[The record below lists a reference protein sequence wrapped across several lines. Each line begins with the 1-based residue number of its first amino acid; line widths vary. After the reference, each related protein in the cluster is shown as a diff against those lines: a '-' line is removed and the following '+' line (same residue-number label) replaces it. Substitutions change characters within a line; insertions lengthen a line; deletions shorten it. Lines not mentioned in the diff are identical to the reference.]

1 MLRLPE
7 RERSRYDLS
16 SLRTVLH
23 AAAPCP
29 VPVKHQM
36 IEWIG
41 PIIEEYYGGSEAFGV
56 TLISSREWLEHPGS
70 VGRPVFGA
78 VHILDENGG
87 EVPVGETGQV
97 WFEATTRFEYNKDPE
112 KTKQAQDDRGWA
124 TYGDIG
130 RVDEAG
136 YLYLTDRSS
145 NMIISGGVN
154 IYPQEAEMVLSAHPD
169 VHDVAV
175 LGVPDDEMG
184 ERVKAFIELREGVE
198 GTDATKTEMIAY
210 CRAHLA
216 HYKCPR
222 EVDFV
227 DELPRLET
235 GKLLKRKLLG

>member
-1 MLRLPE
+1 
-7 RERSRYDLS
+7 
-16 SLRTVLH
+16 
-23 AAAPCP
+23 
-29 VPVKHQM
+29 
-36 IEWIG
+36 
-41 PIIEEYYGGSEAFGV
+41 V
-56 TLISSREWLEHPGS
+56 TLISSKDWLEHPGS
-70 VGRPVFGA
+70 VGRPALGA

-87 EVPVGETGQV
+87 EVPAGETGQV
-97 WFEATTRFEYNKDPE
+97 WFEATTRFEYNKDPD
-112 KTKQAQDDRGWA
+112 KTKRAQDDRGWA

-136 YLYLTDRSS
+136 YLYLTDRAA

-184 ERVKAFIELREGVE
+184 ERVKAFIALRAGV
-198 GTDATKTEMIAY
+198 GATDATKTAMIAY

-235 GKLLKRKLLG
+235 GKLLKRKLVG

>member
-1 MLRLPE
+1 MLRLPDE
-7 RERSRYDLS
+7 VRSRYDLS
-16 SLRTVLH
+16 SLRKVLH

-36 IEWIG
+36 IEWFG
-41 PIIEEYYGGSEAFGV
+41 PIIEEFYAGSEAFGV
-56 TLISSREWLEHPGS
+56 TLISSQEWLEHPGS
-70 VGRPVFGA
+70 VGRPALGA
-78 VHILDENGG
+78 VHILDENGDELPPG
-87 EVPVGETGQV
+87 EDGRV
-97 WFEATTRFEYNKDPE
+97 WFEATTRFEYNNDPD
-112 KTKQAQDDRGWA
+112 KTNDAQDHRGWA

-130 RVDEAG
+130 RVDDDG
-136 YLYLTDRSS
+136 YLYLTDRAS

-198 GTDATKTEMIAY
+198 ATDVKKAELIVY

-216 HYKCPR
+216 HYKCPK
-222 EVDFV
+222 EADFV

-235 GKLLKRKLLG
+235 GKLVKRKLRA